1 MKSFA
6 SSAVGLAVVNRKVRV
21 ALDLMIFSRHLGAG
35 QAGFQTDLVADSRNA
50 RPKATIS
57 TPSYQ
62 LI

>member
-1 MKSFA
+1 MKS
-6 SSAVGLAVVNRKVRV
+6 SVSLAVGLAVVSRKARV
-21 ALDLMIFSRHLGAG
+21 ALDLMIFSRHSGAV

-57 TPSYQ
+57 MPSYQ